1 MNHKKEL
8 KQEYKDT
15 PLPAGVLQI
24 ENKQNRKV
32 FIVSAANLNGKINS
46 QRFQLKLGSHRNPEL
61 QRDWNHYG
69 ADAFSFTILE
79 QLKESESLEPDL
91 RARLDKVTDKW
102 LAKLDP
108 YEEKGYHTRAKA
120 RN

>member
-1 MNHKKEL
+1 MNRKKEL

-15 PLPAGVLQI
+15 PLPAGILQI
-24 ENKQNRKV
+24 ENKQNKKL
-32 FIVSAANLNGKINS
+32 FIVSSSNLKGKINS
-46 QRFQLKLGSHRNPEL
+46 QQFQLKMGSHRNSEL

-69 ADAFSFTILE
+69 ADSFSFTILE
-79 QLKESESLEPDL
+79 QLKESETLEPNL
-91 RARLDKVTDKW
+91 RDRLDNATEKW

-108 YEEKGYHTRAKA
+108 YEEKGYHTRAKT